1 MTTLRAANYDPL
13 LVRAEQLRRAGPRG
27 RYAPSPTGALHL
39 GNVRTALLAWLQS
52 RLVGGTF
59 MLRMEDLDHPRTRPG
74 SAEQILD
81 DLRWLGID
89 WDEGPDN
96 GGPLGPYRQSERLPL
111 YIEAMRRLEEKG
123 RVFPC
128 YCSRKDIAQA
138 ASAPQGNENFTM
150 YPGTCRDLSA
160 QEQYARQTQYPERS
174 PAWRFRVDPPIVS
187 FSDQIA
193 GKQTQDLPREVG
205 DFVLRRADT
214 LFAYQLAV
222 VVDDW
227 LMGITDVVRG
237 ADLLSSTPRQLALFA
252 ALDAG
257 WTPTYWHVPL
267 LHDACGKRLSKRDGS
282 DSLAAL
288 RQRGETPDRVVG
300 QLAASL
306 GLAPP
311 GSRISAQEL
320 LQEFTIDQ
328 FRDRLKQAV
337 ETVLPKSDTGSSPDS
352 SATDAA

>member
-1 MTTLRAANYDPL
+1 MTTFPAANYEHL
-13 LVRAEQLRRAGPRG
+13 LIHAEQLRRAGSRG

-39 GNVRTALLAWLQS
+39 GNVRTALLAWLQT

-59 MLRMEDLDHPRTRPG
+59 ILRMEDLDHPRTRPG

-81 DLRWLGID
+81 DLHWLGLD
-89 WDEGPDN
+89 WDEGPDC
-96 GGPLGPYRQSERLPL
+96 GGPLGPYQQSERLPL
-111 YIEAMRRLEEKG
+111 YAEAMRRLEERG
-123 RVFPC
+123 RIFPC
-128 YCSRKDIAQA
+128 YCSRKDIANA
-138 ASAPQGNENFTM
+138 ASAPQGNENFTL

-160 QEQYARQTQYPERS
+160 QEQHVRQAQQPERS
-174 PAWRFRVDPPIVS
+174 PAWRFRVDPLIVS

-193 GKQTQDLPREVG
+193 GKQMQDLPLEVG
-205 DFVLRRADT
+205 DFVLRRADAV
-214 LFAYQLAV
+214 FAYQLAV

-227 LMGITDVVRG
+227 LMGVTEVVRG
-237 ADLLSSTPRQLALFA
+237 ADLLTSTPRQLALFA

-257 WTPTYWHVPL
+257 WTPNYWHVPL
-267 LHDACGKRLSKRDGS
+267 LHDASGKRLSKRDGS

-288 RQRGETPDRVVG
+288 RNRGETPDQVVG
-300 QLAASL
+300 QLAQSL
-306 GLAPP
+306 GLVPP

-320 LQEFTIDQ
+320 LQEFTIEQ

-337 ETVLPKSDTGSSPDS
+337 EAVINTPDTGSSPDS